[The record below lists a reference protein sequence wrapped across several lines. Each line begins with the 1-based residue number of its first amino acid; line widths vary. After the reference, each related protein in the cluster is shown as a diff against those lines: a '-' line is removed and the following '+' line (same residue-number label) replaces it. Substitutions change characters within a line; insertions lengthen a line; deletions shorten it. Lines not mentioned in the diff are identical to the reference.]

1 MNASASPS
9 PARPAP
15 PDGWKPLLAGW
26 LIAWIVVAAVLHVV
40 VPIPG
45 SRDWIELFNGATWP
59 STLPGTLQDDDRRM
73 SFAAVLAARTL
84 LNLGS
89 AAAGVIAIFW
99 FFVERPKSMQK
110 TAENVR
116 ETQYALLQFHL
127 VSFLRD
133 HQGQKVDDELVA
145 QFKSRLQDWVGSE
158 LARRLDDEVATLLAE
173 TRDRA

>member
-9 PARPAP
+9 PARLAP
-15 PDGWKPLLAGW
+15 SASWKPQIAGGLIAWLLLAG
-26 LIAWIVVAAVLHVV
+26 VLHLV

-59 STLPGTLQDDDRRM
+59 GTLPTTLQEDGRRM
-73 SFAAVLAARTL
+73 TFAAVLAARTL
-84 LNLGS
+84 LNLG
-89 AAAGVIAIFW
+89 AAAGGVIAIFW
-99 FFVERPKSMQK
+99 FFVERPRSMQK

-133 HQGQKVDDELVA
+133 HQGQKIDDELVA
-145 QFKSRLQDWVGSE
+145 QFKSRLQGWVGSE
-158 LARRLDDEVATLLAE
+158 LARKLDAEVATLLA
-173 TRDRA
+173 RNLDRA